1 MPVISARQPGTL
13 PAIAILRKRCEAL
26 ARLDRALD
34 PDEDVPTHDFDRRAG
49 IFWLRDA
56 EGNHVQ
62 ISFRK
67 AGVVILGFDHD
78 SPMSPAHNDE
88 AIWPGVIDE
97 LPSALRRALADYSL
111 EHDITFCIWREARA
125 RQWRSGRVRRP
136 RGRDVDGSAGL
147 LAILDGN
154 PRGYRAYARTV
165 FERDVPLATI
175 ARAYAGH
182 DIELADAEP
191 AAAPVKP
198 TGAARPKFAVGTQV
212 IDPWDRR
219 GKIAGYVV
227 GLDNAP
233 SIGDPGRWLRG
244 LSIKPK
250 TPRRGIWYHVNP
262 RGGGQVL
269 IGERDLRRA

>member
-13 PAIAILRKRCEAL
+13 PAIAILRRRCEAL

-49 IFWLRDA
+49 IFWLRDSG
-56 EGNHVQ
+56 GNHVQ

-78 SPMSPAHNDE
+78 SPMSPAHNNE
-88 AIWPGVIDE
+88 AIWPGVVDD
-97 LPSALRRALADYSL
+97 LPSALRRALADYSF

-136 RGRDVDGSAGL
+136 RGRDVDGSARL

-165 FERDVPLATI
+165 FESVGP
-175 ARAYAGH
+175 ARQDHGLRRRARQRTEHRRSGA
-182 DIELADAEP
+182 
-191 AAAPVKP
+191 V
-198 TGAARPKFAVGTQV
+198 AARPQHHAEDAARRHLVRRASARRRAG
-212 IDPWDRR
+212 PDRR
-219 GKIAGYVV
+219 VRSAPR
-227 GLDNAP
+227 LDVQLGAFVR
-233 SIGDPGRWLRG
+233 SFV
-244 LSIKPK
+244 K
-250 TPRRGIWYHVNP
+250 
-262 RGGGQVL
+262 
-269 IGERDLRRA
+269 